1 MKALHVARYGRFPQ
15 LIDLP
20 LPIVQKNNFLIKMK
34 YAPINPSDINFFQGF
49 YGIRKQGTPIVG
61 F

>member
-1 MKALHVARYGRFPQ
+1 MKALNIAKYGRFPQ

-20 LPIVQKNNFLIKMK
+20 IPKIEKDGLLIKMK

-49 YGIRKQGTPIVG
+49 YGIRK
-61 F
+61 

>member
-15 LIDLP
+15 LIELP
-20 LPIVQKNNFLIKMK
+20 LPKLQKDEFLIKMK

-49 YGIRKQGTPIVG
+49 YGIKKSGTPIVG